1 MARSISVKVP
11 TASLIEQLETRLA
24 QINQDVAN
32 YPAAIAKYEADMKA
46 HEKKIVKIVIDALK
60 NKPELIGTDY
70 NSTIRV
76 SQNYG
81 RRVEISV
88 NHDALGIPE
97 APEKPENPNDRQS
110 FGREWTTRKALI
122 EKNLNILRMTSQEEV
137 NASTYGAIMEIL

>member
-11 TASLIEQLETRLA
+11 TATLIAQIESRLA
-24 QINQDVAN
+24 TIDEAIAN
-32 YPAAIAKYEADMKA
+32 YPAAVEKYKADTKA
-46 HEKKIVKIVIDALK
+46 HEQKVIEIVIDALK
-60 NKPELIGTDY
+60 NKQHLIGTEYD
-70 NSTIRV
+70 SAIRV